1 MKTKFLLPVL
11 AMIFATGM
19 SFTTL
24 QASEDAE
31 TGYIERSPGQW
42 EQVNVDCQG
51 TDKCLVKFRG
61 ETEIYQVFEG
71 MNTSQ
76 PIKGSGV
83 VKVLTH

>member
-11 AMIFATGM
+11 TMIFATGM

-24 QASEDAE
+24 EASEDNA

-51 TDKCLVKFRG
+51 TDKCLIRFQG
-61 ETEIYQVFEG
+61 ESEIYQVFAG
-71 MNTSQ
+71 MDTSQ
-76 PIKGSGV
+76 PIKGSGA
-83 VKVLTH
+83 VKVLSH